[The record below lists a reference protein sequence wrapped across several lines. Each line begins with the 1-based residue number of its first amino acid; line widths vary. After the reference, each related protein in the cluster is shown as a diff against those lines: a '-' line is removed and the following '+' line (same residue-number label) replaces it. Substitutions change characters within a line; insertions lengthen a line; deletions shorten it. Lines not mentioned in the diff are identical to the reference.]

1 MKMQDTEEQIAR
13 ANQTDLVSF
22 LNEQGEQLVKSG
34 REYRWKKHDSV
45 TISGNRWYRHS
56 QSKGGYPVDFV
67 MEFYYATFP
76 EAVKM
81 LIGEEGEGRQKSCPA
96 PSKDFRLPE
105 KNKDNEMIVKYL
117 TESRELEKN
126 LVMEWI
132 VRGDIYE
139 EKKHHNVVFIGRDA
153 DGIPRYAHCRGTGEM
168 KYRGDVAGSDKA
180 FGFCHRGTD
189 NQLFVFEAAIDLL
202 SFIQLFPKD
211 WKKRSYLS
219 LGGVSSVALMTF
231 LSERPEVSASAISR
245 SRLAISAQVCTF
257 FTKANSS

>member
-1 MKMQDTEEQIAR
+1 MQYTEEQIIR

-22 LNEQGEQLVKSG
+22 LNAQGEQLVKSG

-45 TISGNRWYRHS
+45 TVSGNRWYRHS

-105 KNKDNEMIVKYL
+105 KNEDNEMIVKYL

-139 EKKHHNVVFIGRDA
+139 EKKHR
-153 DGIPRYAHCRGTGEM
+153 E
-168 KYRGDVAGSDKA
+168 
-180 FGFCHRGTD
+180 
-189 NQLFVFEAAIDLL
+189 
-202 SFIQLFPKD
+202 
-211 WKKRSYLS
+211 
-219 LGGVSSVALMTF
+219 
-231 LSERPEVSASAISR
+231 SR
-245 SRLAISAQVCTF
+245 STRLKLNREEPSGNTGAIWMKSREL
-257 FTKANSS
+257 NRSGSS

>member
-1 MKMQDTEEQIAR
+1 MQYTEEQIIR

-22 LNEQGEQLVKSG
+22 LNAQGEQLVKSG

-45 TISGNRWYRHS
+45 TVSGNRWYRHS

-105 KNKDNEMIVKYL
+105 KNEDNEMIVKYL

-139 EKKHHNVVFIGRDA
+139 EKNTCSLRADRRCGSWHPLPERWPPEYPGRT
-153 DGIPRYAHCRGTGEM
+153 GTRSSPPMPWG
-168 KYRGDVAGSDKA
+168 RSGS
-180 FGFCHRGTD
+180 RR
-189 NQLFVFEAAIDLL
+189 
-202 SFIQLFPKD
+202 PK
-211 WKKRSYLS
+211 R
-219 LGGVSSVALMTF
+219 A
-231 LSERPEVSASAISR
+231 
-245 SRLAISAQVCTF
+245 
-257 FTKANSS
+257 

>member
-1 MKMQDTEEQIAR
+1 MKMQYTEEQIAR

-105 KNKDNEMIVKYL
+105 KNEDNEMIVKYL
-117 TESRELEKN
+117 TESRELEKTSGGWN
-126 LVMEWI
+126 GLS
-132 VRGDIYE
+132 E
-139 EKKHHNVVFIGRDA
+139 EIF
-153 DGIPRYAHCRGTGEM
+153 T
-168 KYRGDVAGSDKA
+168 
-180 FGFCHRGTD
+180 
-189 NQLFVFEAAIDLL
+189 
-202 SFIQLFPKD
+202 
-211 WKKRSYLS
+211 KKRSIIMLYLS
-219 LGGVSSVALMTF
+219 AEMQMVFQDMHIAVELV
-231 LSERPEVSASAISR
+231 
-245 SRLAISAQVCTF
+245 
-257 FTKANSS
+257 K